1 MRTSIVMIKVP
12 QEWKGIPAGTVTK
25 ARTMG
30 FGCVILE
37 GEHRG
42 TELGKAKYKVT
53 KVLPAEAARHV
64 KAGAAA

>member
-1 MRTSIVMIKVP
+1 MKRTTTVMIKVP
-12 QEWKGIPAGTVTK
+12 SGTVVK

-42 TELGKAKYKVT
+42 TELGKAKYKALR
-53 KVLPAEAARHV
+53 VLPEAEVSAA
-64 KAGAAA
+64 

>member
-1 MRTSIVMIKVP
+1 MKRTTTVMIKVP
-12 QEWKGIPAGTVTK
+12 SEWKGIPAGTVVK

-42 TELGKAKYKVT
+42 TELGKAKYKVLR
-53 KVLPAEAARHV
+53 VLPEAEVSAA
-64 KAGAAA
+64 